1 MQAARAGSALD
12 FPFVSLGT
20 TATVQIGGTT
30 VGCPSFGPQTLIH
43 EARGTSF

>member
-20 TATVQIGGTT
+20 RATVQIGDTT
-30 VGCPSFGPQTLIH
+30 VACLSFGPQTLIH
-43 EARGTSF
+43 QARGTSF